1 MAQKDGGTEQ
11 GRVKTD
17 DNLGAKAMSGGPTAG
32 GGVVVEVREK
42 KGPLRAAIP
51 TMPFP
56 LAVICLFLNTFIP
69 GLDTFGP
76 DKCCFQFLHRRLPAN
91 RVASIEYTDK
101 RCAMEGVLLKTVTG
115 RQVCADPTMQWV
127 KKILESFQPK
137 NATTPGHEG
146 SE

>member
-1 MAQKDGGTEQ
+1 KKKMMMKNRVILMACIVLLSSLITS
-11 GRVKTD
+11 
-17 DNLGAKAMSGGPTAG
+17 DN
-32 GGVVVEVREK
+32 
-42 KGPLRAAIP
+42 
-51 TMPFP
+51 
-56 LAVICLFLNTFIP
+56 
-69 GLDTFGP
+69 TFGP

-101 RCAMEGVLLKTVTG
+101 RCAMEGVLKTVTG